1 MSLKFRILNELKINN
16 KNFTSGQ
23 ELADRFEVSRGA
35 VWKCI
40 KSLRDDG
47 YVIESVTNK
56 GYRIISEND
65 VLSEDGIKL
74 NLKEYGDI
82 VNIIIYDVV
91 DSTNNM
97 LKRLYIDGIPDNTLV
112 IANEQTDGKGRY
124 GRKFY
129 SPAKTGLY
137 FSLLIKPDFEI
148 SSASLITCITA
159 VAICKSIESLT
170 DKHPGIKWINDIY
183 LDNKKIAGI
192 LTEASSG
199 FESGNFDYI
208 IIGIGI
214 NITTNDFPD
223 YLSDIAG
230 SLNEDISKNKIVA
243 DILYNIYSAFHSL
256 PDYDYINEYRNYSI
270 MMDKN
275 ISYKIKN
282 VTYTGKVIGID
293 DTGGLIVSDTNT
305 TTTLKSG
312 EVTII
317 DF

>member
-129 SPAKTGLY
+129 SPAKTGPVSYTHLT
-137 FSLLIKPDFEI
+137 LP
-148 SSASLITCITA
+148 T
-159 VAICKSIESLT
+159 ICS
-170 DKHPGIKWINDIY
+170 
-183 LDNKKIAGI
+183 
-192 LTEASSG
+192 
-199 FESGNFDYI
+199 
-208 IIGIGI
+208 
-214 NITTNDFPD
+214 
-223 YLSDIAG
+223 
-230 SLNEDISKNKIVA
+230 V
-243 DILYNIYSAFHSL
+243 
-256 PDYDYINEYRNYSI
+256 
-270 MMDKN
+270 
-275 ISYKIKN
+275 
-282 VTYTGKVIGID
+282 
-293 DTGGLIVSDTNT
+293 
-305 TTTLKSG
+305 
-312 EVTII
+312 
-317 DF
+317 